1 MMEIR
6 KFQEALDR
14 LMERA
19 AKQEKLLDVQD
30 IREIFGSGDLSPQ
43 QMKSLYQYLHLQGIQ
58 VKGLSDPEAGGLEK
72 ETDAVSGGER
82 EPRTVPLDAE
92 EQAWLRGYRETLAG
106 IRPGEQKEEAD
117 LWQRWNQGD
126 SRTVDR
132 LTELYLPRVAEIAA
146 ALHREGCFIGDMVQ
160 EGNMCLWTA
169 LALVGMEQ
177 GREEWMTGRIRRG
190 ILEWLDEQQEQKLSD
205 DSLVEQVRRLE
216 AAIRELS
223 DDTEQKFSV
232 EELSAY
238 LDMDEDEIRSV
249 LSLAGEET

>member
-19 AKQEKLLDVQD
+19 ARQEKVLDVQD
-30 IREIFGSGDLSPQ
+30 IREIFGSGDLSAQ
-43 QMKSLYQYLHLQGIQ
+43 QMKSLYQYLRLQGIQ
-58 VKGLSDPEAGGLEK
+58 VKGMEDGSGQEEEGLAAPADGEH
-72 ETDAVSGGER
+72 VSQ
-82 EPRTVPLDAE
+82 TAPLDSR
-92 EQAWLRGYRETLAG
+92 EQAWLREYRETLDG
-106 IRPGEQKEEAD
+106 VQPGTPGEETS

-126 SRTVDR
+126 SQTVSR
-132 LTELYLPRVAEIAA
+132 LTELYLFRVTEIAVD
-146 ALHREGCFIGDMVQ
+146 LHREGCFIGDMVQ

-169 LALVGMEQ
+169 LALAGMEQ
-177 GREEWMTGRIRRG
+177 GREEWLTGRIRQG
-190 ILEWLDEQQEQKLSD
+190 ILDWLEEQQEQKLGD
-205 DSLVEQVRRLE
+205 DSLVEQVRKLE